1 MCNQIAKTI
10 VRVAEEWGAENLQIV
25 HGGKHPKLVGTFK
38 DAGFFMVIPGTAS
51 DHRSEMNC
59 ISTLRRVLGI
69 ARIEKADCS
78 QRDRR
83 YRSRKTMKPDAL
95 LRTSPCAAAPIDKF
109 YAPLAAL
116 RDKLVFGSAQ
126 P

>member
-1 MCNQIAKTI
+1 MRNQIAKTI

-25 HGGKHPKLVGTFK
+25 HGGKHPKLVSTFK
-38 DAGFFMVIPGTAS
+38 DAGFYMVIPGTAS

-69 ARIEKADCS
+69 AWIEKADRS

-83 YRSRKTMKPDAL
+83 YQAPF
-95 LRTSPCAAAPIDKF
+95 AAAPIDKF

-116 RDKLVFGSAQ
+116 RDKLVFGSTQ